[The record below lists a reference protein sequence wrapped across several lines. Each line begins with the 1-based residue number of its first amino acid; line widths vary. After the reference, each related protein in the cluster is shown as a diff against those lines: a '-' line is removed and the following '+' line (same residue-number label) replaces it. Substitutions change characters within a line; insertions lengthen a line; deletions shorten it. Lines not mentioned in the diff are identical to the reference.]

1 MLLKHWA
8 DLGRKSQQLEG
19 VALPFLL
26 TPNRVSL
33 ELVRTVVLWTVGPGV
48 QQL

>member
-8 DLGRKSQQLEG
+8 NLGRKSQKLEG

-26 TPNRVSL
+26 TSNRMSL
-33 ELVRTVVLWTVGPGV
+33 ELVRTVVLWTVVP
-48 QQL
+48 